1 MTDQLND
8 FDFEEDRLQEA
19 KPKKRK
25 GLNILLAAIFVIFA
39 GAIIVLLVQL
49 SGEKKDAAEMKATLE
64 LQKENLTR
72 ELNDLNVQFNNLRG
86 DNEAMNQRLD
96 QEKQKIQD
104 LLAIKASNAQKIK
117 IYEEQ
122 VTSLRSV
129 LKSYI
134 IQVDSLNQANL
145 RLRAENQVVKDRFNE
160 AQNTNKEL
168 EQANKNL
175 QGKVEAAAVLKA
187 LSVVAE
193 PIDNNGNVQKKI
205 KKVQKIKVC
214 FNLGENAVAKKG
226 PRKIYMRI
234 ANPSQRIMVKS
245 GTETFTLGDSQ
256 VPYSAAREV
265 EYEGDALE
273 VCIFYETAPDEI
285 VPGTYYIDLYL
296 EGAQIGTTSFSL
308 K

>member
-1 MTDQLND
+1 MAEQNS
-8 FDFEEDRLQEA
+8 A
-19 KPKKRK
+19 AKKRTL
-25 GLNILLAAIFVIFA
+25 LNILLGVLFVILA
-39 GAIIVLLVQL
+39 GAIIYLLVQL
-49 SGEKKDAAEMKATLE
+49 SGERKDAAEMKVALE

-72 ELNDLNVQFNNLRG
+72 ELNELNTSFSKLRG
-86 DNEAMNQRLD
+86 DNETMNQRLD

-122 VTSLRSV
+122 VTSLRGV

-134 IQVDSLNQANL
+134 IQVDSLNDANL
-145 RLRAENQVVKDRFNE
+145 KLRAENRDVKDRFDQ
-160 AQNTNKEL
+160 AKNTNKQL
-168 EQANKNL
+168 EEVNKNL
-175 QGKVEAAAVLKA
+175 QGKVEMAAVLKA
-187 LSVVAE
+187 LSIVAE
-193 PIDNNGNVQKKI
+193 PIDNNGTIQKKI
-205 KKVQKIKVC
+205 KKVQKIRVC

-226 PRKIYMRI
+226 SRKIYLRI

-245 GTETFTLGDSQ
+245 GTETFTLDSAL
-256 VPYSAAREV
+256 VPYSAMREV
-265 EYEGDALE
+265 EYEGSSLE
-273 VCIFYETAPDEI
+273 VCIFYETTPEEI